1 MTSVSKNDYIN
12 KLDDIINKYNNTYYG
27 IIKMKPADVNQTHI
41 LNLVKKL
48 MIKIQNLTLVILLE
62 FRNIKVFFQ
71 KVTNQSD
78 EVLVIKIVKNTV
90 SWTYV
95 ISDLK
100 CEEIIGTFY
109 ENKLQKPNQK
119 EFRTEKAIRRKGDKL
134 YVKWKGYN
142 NSFNRWINKKGSI
155 NELIFSG
162 TKIFRK
168 IRFVSLC
175 RFKKIELKNAIG
187 IYTSSFA

>member
-1 MTSVSKNDYIN
+1 MLLV
-12 KLDDIINKYNNTYYG
+12 
-27 IIKMKPADVNQTHI
+27 I
-41 LNLVKKL
+41 LHVKKL
-48 MIKIQNLTLVILLE
+48 LE
-62 FRNIKVFFQ
+62 RFMK
-71 KVTNQSD
+71 TNC
-78 EVLVIKIVKNTV
+78 K
-90 SWTYV
+90 
-95 ISDLK
+95 
-100 CEEIIGTFY
+100 
-109 ENKLQKPNQK
+109 KPNQK

-175 RFKKIELKNAIG
+175 RLKKIELKNAIG